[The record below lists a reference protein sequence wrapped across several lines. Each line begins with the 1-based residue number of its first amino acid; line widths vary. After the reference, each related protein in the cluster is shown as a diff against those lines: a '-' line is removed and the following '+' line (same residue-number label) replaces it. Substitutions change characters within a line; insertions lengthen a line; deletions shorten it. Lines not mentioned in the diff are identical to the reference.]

1 MSWLVFS
8 IIHVFLFS
16 FSLGMEDRDDLSISA
31 ENVFTILLGYSVV
44 VLSIIICYCMNYVIM
59 VYCAF
64 SIAIAFLLMRRSIKL
79 TAIAEF
85 SITITIV
92 AAASL

>member
-1 MSWLVFS
+1 MRWLVFS

-44 VLSIIICYCMNYVIM
+44 VLSIIICYCMNYIVMI
-59 VYCAF
+59 YCAF
-64 SIAIAFLLMRRSIKL
+64 SIAIVFLLMRRSVKL
-79 TAIAEF
+79 AIIVEL
-85 SITITIV
+85 SITIVMLI
-92 AAASL
+92 LC